1 MRDLDG
7 PAANPAPV
15 ADDALTRKD
24 AEMGKMTEARLA
36 WARECGRNNLPCPS
50 DREFDAFNE
59 GFRRAQALSL
69 ESVREEAL
77 EKAIKRCEVVRDS
90 SDRLGGHYMG
100 AIDCIAA
107 LRALQS
113 PARVAEWEPE
123 SVKLRRIGD
132 AMSAA
137 YPKPES
143 PAKEQQGERWE
154 PRESKPSQIWHA
166 LIRLHEAIKELG
178 LVGFDKP
185 AADKDAYSAWLELNN
200 AQVQAATAI
209 MESHH
214 DKTLQCALS
223 KDEISLGESP
233 LQGPFKAS
241 HTQEVREPRN
251 EAACA
256 SGDMVSPKEQ
266 PGGLN
271 AERDP
276 GWNDRGIAHPDAVSG
291 EPDVAAMVKRLR
303 DACVDYDGSQEVDAA
318 EAVHPP
324 TCGMLRKAA
333 ALLEKIGQQR
343 QSESEHPS
351 NYEFPPERP

>member
-1 MRDLDG
+1 M
-7 PAANPAPV
+7 

-36 WARECGRNNLPCPS
+36 WARECGRDNLPCPS
-50 DREFDAFNE
+50 DRELDAFNE
-59 GFRRAQALSL
+59 GFKRAQALSL

-77 EKAIKRCEVVRDS
+77 EEAIKRCEVVRDS

-113 PARVAEWEPE
+113 PARVAEGLPCAWCDP
-123 SVKLRRIGD
+123 SFGCFNL
-132 AMSAA
+132 SAPCQKRA
-137 YPKPES
+137 PES
-143 PAKEQQGERWE
+143 PAKEQPGEQTC
-154 PRESKPSQIWHA
+154 PHCK
-166 LIRLHEAIKELG
+166 G
-178 LVGFDKP
+178 
-185 AADKDAYSAWLELNN
+185 
-200 AQVQAATAI
+200 
-209 MESHH
+209 
-214 DKTLQCALS
+214 
-223 KDEISLGESP
+223 
-233 LQGPFKAS
+233 
-241 HTQEVREPRN
+241 
-251 EAACA
+251 
-256 SGDMVSPKEQ
+256 SGDVKGMTQGHGPDDYEIDLTCPACKGTGV
-266 PGGLN
+266 
-271 AERDP
+271 
-276 GWNDRGIAHPDAVSG
+276 IAA
-291 EPDVAAMVKRLR
+291 PDVAAMVKRLR